1 MIIRAAAHYTLRPG
15 SGEEAVVP
23 GMDLLPKPMAR
34 RMIAPVR
41 RAMACAL
48 AALAEAGVERPNGIF
63 YGTGLGC
70 LADTQEFLLE
80 IERNAGSLLAPT
92 SFMRSTHNTVA
103 GLIALALK
111 AQGPNLT
118 FSQGFSSFH
127 AALLA
132 AVMHLERRPG
142 DRVLVGASD
151 EHLPLLDH
159 LFEALHGAGFVPQ
172 AARPAEG
179 AAFFVLGGS
188 DGPGK
193 GRVVDVRMGPV
204 DRMVADDGIPTWTGA
219 LVPST
224 TSGASYVDRTGL
236 HHSAPAV
243 AMALALADVVPAVQ
257 VMDREGD
264 QHGLIHI
271 AR

>member
-23 GMDLLPKPMAR
+23 GMELLPKPMAR

-41 RAMACAL
+41 RTMACAL
-48 AALAEAGVERPNGIF
+48 AALAEAGIERPDAIC

-70 LADTQEFLLE
+70 LADTREFLLE

-92 SFMRSTHNTVA
+92 SVMRSTHNTVA

-118 FSQGFSSFH
+118 FSQGFTSFH

-132 AVMHLERRPG
+132 ALMHLERRPG

-159 LFEALHGAGFVPQ
+159 LFDALHGAAHVP
-172 AARPAEG
+172 AGARPAEG
-179 AAFFVLGGS
+179 AAFFVLGGA
-188 DGPGK
+188 DGPVK
-193 GRVVDVRMGPV
+193 GRVVDVRMGPA
-204 DRMVADDGIPTWTGA
+204 DRVPLRDDAPVWTGA
-219 LVPST
+219 LVPAAAN
-224 TSGASYVDRTGL
+224 GASYVHRTGL

-243 AMALALADVVPAVQ
+243 AMALALADAGPGVQ
-257 VMDREGD
+257 LMDREGE
-264 QHGLIHI
+264 QHGLIHV

>member
-1 MIIRAAAHYTLRPG
+1 MIVRAAAHCTLRPG
-15 SGEEAVVP
+15 SGQEAVVP

-48 AALAEAGVERPNGIF
+48 AALAEAGVDRPDGIY

-103 GLIALALK
+103 GLLALALK

-118 FSQGFSSFH
+118 FSQGFVSFH
-127 AALLA
+127 AALLT
-132 AVMHLERRPG
+132 AVMHLERRPD

-159 LFEALHGAGFVPQ
+159 LFAQLGGPARFGPAV
-172 AARPAEG
+172 RPAEG
-179 AAFFVLGGS
+179 AAFLVLGGAE
-188 DGPGK
+188 GPVL
-193 GRVVDVRMGPV
+193 GRVVDVRTGPA
-204 DRMVADDGIPTWTGA
+204 DRVVADAGTAVWKGP
-219 LVPST
+219 LVEAAAQGTPY
-224 TSGASYVDRTGL
+224 ADRTGL

-243 AMALALADVVPAVQ
+243 AMALALADAVPTVQ
-257 VMDREGD
+257 VLDREGD
-264 QHGLIHI
+264 QHGLIHL

>member
-1 MIIRAAAHYTLRPG
+1 MIVRASAHYTLRPG
-15 SGEEAVVP
+15 RDVETVVP

-48 AALAEAGVERPNGIF
+48 AALAEAGVERPDGIF

-103 GLIALALK
+103 GLLALALK
-111 AQGPNLT
+111 APGPNLT
-118 FSQGFSSFH
+118 FSQGFLSFH

-132 AVMHLERRPG
+132 AVLHLEERPG

-151 EHLPLLDH
+151 EHLPLLDQ
-159 LFEALHGAGFVPQ
+159 LFEALHLEEAVAPG
-172 AARPAEG
+172 ARPAEG
-179 AAFFVLGGS
+179 AAFFVLGGT
-188 DGPGK
+188 DGPVK
-193 GRVVDVRMGPV
+193 GRVVDVRMGPA
-204 DRMVADDGIPTWTGA
+204 DRVKAAAGTAIWTGA
-219 LVPST
+219 LVPAT
-224 TSGASYVDRTGL
+224 PPGPCYAERTGL

-243 AMALALADVVPAVQ
+243 ALALALADAVPAVQ
-257 VMDREGD
+257 VLDREGA
-264 QHGLIHI
+264 QHGLIHL